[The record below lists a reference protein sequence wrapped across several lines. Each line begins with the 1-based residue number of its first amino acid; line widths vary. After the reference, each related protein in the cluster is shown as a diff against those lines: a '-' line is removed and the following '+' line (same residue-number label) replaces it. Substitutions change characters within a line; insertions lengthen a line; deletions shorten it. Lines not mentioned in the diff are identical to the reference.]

1 MESQSHAWEHPLW
14 EAFCHFVQSHH
25 RRHACA
31 VAPLPL
37 WRRHVGSGVDA
48 VLRPAWCR
56 AGSIFD
62 LCAPLAGN
70 HDPALCLPADRF
82 TAFDDKERA
91 HTGLCHSAAAGGAW
105 ACVDVAALAWA
116 HRAHRELPEPI
127 PSHSVQWNGVWT
139 GEAVPSY
146 GALAE
151 MVARL
156 AGGAVEYGPELA
168 VTGIGISCQLDLA
181 PALARLGFAHVRAP
195 RLRLG
200 TLPAGL
206 HVPPSARVPRP
217 RPACRG
223 AAAAAAAACC
233 PPCAGRR
240 GCGRW
245 PPRDPAGHASGT
257 SALAAARGRGDQA
270 AGRAARPALRGWR
283 DGGLLH
289 HLRGPP
295 GGGGGGAPLHV

>member
-1 MESQSHAWEHPLW
+1 MSHSHTVWEHPLW
-14 EAFCHFVQSHH
+14 DRLFHFVQCHH
-25 RRHACA
+25 RHHAHV

-37 WRRHVGSGVDA
+37 WRRHVGADVDA

-56 AGSIFD
+56 AGYIFD
-62 LCAPLAGN
+62 LCADLL
-70 HDPALCLPADRF
+70 DPACAGGPDATLCLPADRF
-82 TAFDDKERA
+82 TVFDDAVRA
-91 HTGLCHSAAAGGAW
+91 RTGLCHSAAAGGAW

-181 PALARLGFAHVRAP
+181 PALARALGLRSTVRAAAVAP
-195 RLRLG
+195 G
-200 TLPAGL
+200 
-206 HVPPSARVPRP
+206 
-217 RPACRG
+217 RG
-223 AAAAAAAACC
+223 A
-233 PPCAGRR
+233 PP
-240 GCGRW
+240 
-245 PPRDPAGHASGT
+245 
-257 SALAAARGRGDQA
+257 
-270 AGRAARPALRGWR
+270 
-283 DGGLLH
+283 
-289 HLRGPP
+289 
-295 GGGGGGAPLHV
+295 